1 VKSVNEATPFVR
13 RVQFAQLATC
23 LLAALFWIFFDASKH
38 NPALA
43 KANVFIEDP
52 YDAVGSFGIQLA
64 GLSALVSFVRLL
76 RPYPKGITS
85 NNLLLILRGEAVAL
99 LSVAVTLTADII
111 AIFRYLPVWTSSS
124 AGWRLAVFICGLMAL
139 FILAGWVVLRIGKS
153 LNLLSGSRAWGQT
166 IVVCLVGFMILAFYP
181 EAWRQSVPG
190 AIFTALVGM
199 AILFVLCWVTVKLV
213 FPPTGG
219 SYEDILDDLSAVY
232 QWIKAHARF
241 AGFLFCWIEKSVSIS
256 RIQALINWLN
266 PRKHAWNFVILAA
279 MGMSLAF
286 LIAEAIG
293 EAASAQNVVLLALAV
308 YISIEEAGALLGY
321 ALFRQFLGIF
331 RFG

>member
-1 VKSVNEATPFVR
+1 MNETTPFVR

-23 LLAALFWIFFDASKH
+23 LLVALFWIFFDASKH
-38 NPALA
+38 NPALV

-64 GLSALVSFVRLL
+64 GFSALVSLVRIV
-76 RPYPKGITS
+76 RPYPKGMIS
-85 NNLLLILRGEAVAL
+85 SNLLLILRGEAVAL
-99 LSVAVTLTADII
+99 LSVAVTLTADAI
-111 AIFRYLPVWTSSS
+111 AMIRYLPEWTGSA
-124 AGWRLAVFICGLMAL
+124 AGWRLAAFICGLMAL
-139 FILAGWVVLRIGKS
+139 FALAGWVVLHIGKS

-166 IVVCLVGFMILAFYP
+166 IAVCLVGFMILAFYP

-190 AIFTALVGM
+190 AIITALTGM
-199 AILFVLCWVTVKLV
+199 VVLFVLCSAIVKLV
-213 FPPTGG
+213 FPPAGG
-219 SYEDILDDLSAVY
+219 SYEDIFDDLFALY

-241 AGFLFCWIEKSVSIS
+241 AGFLFRGIEKSVSIS

-293 EAASAQNVVLLALAV
+293 EGAPAQNVVLLALAV
-308 YISIEEAGALLGY
+308 YISIEEAGVLLGY

>member
-1 VKSVNEATPFVR
+1 MNEVTPFVR

-64 GLSALVSFVRLL
+64 GLSALVSFVRIA

-99 LSVAVTLTADII
+99 LSVAVTLTADFI
-111 AIFRYLPVWTSSS
+111 AMVRYLPVWTSSS

-139 FILAGWVVLRIGKS
+139 FALAGWVVLHIGKS
-153 LNLLSGSRAWGQT
+153 LNLLSGSRARGQT
-166 IVVCLVGFMILAFYP
+166 IVVCLVGGIILAFYP

-190 AIFTALVGM
+190 AIFTALTGM
-199 AILFVLCWVTVKLV
+199 VILFVLCSAIVKLV
-213 FPPTGG
+213 FPPAGG
-219 SYEDILDDLSAVY
+219 PYEDIFDDLFSLY

-241 AGFLFCWIEKSVSIS
+241 PGFLFRGMEKFVNIAWMRS
-256 RIQALINWLN
+256 LINWLN
-266 PRKHAWNFVILAA
+266 PRKHAWNFVILVALG
-279 MGMSLAF
+279 MGTAF
-286 LIAEAIG
+286 LIAEAIEEG
-293 EAASAQNVVLLALAV
+293 APARNVIPLILAV
-308 YISIEEAGALLGY
+308 YIGIEGAGVLLGY
-321 ALFRQFLGIF
+321 VLFRRFLGIF